1 MTNGIESGAGFPE
14 TGGAAGSAR
23 WFVLLLGIVAILF
36 GVLFFVY
43 PIPTLTFLA
52 TVLGIYWLANGVV
65 VLLSLSRDKT
75 GWGWKMLVGILGI
88 LAGVIV
94 LIYPLYSA
102 VLIPTIYAIVIGVEG
117 LVIGAI
123 YLVQG
128 FSGEG
133 WGTAILGIISII
145 FGLILVVHPFIAAL
159 AFVLLIA
166 VLAIIGGIAAIVF
179 ALRMPG

>member
-1 MTNGIESGAGFPE
+1 MVNGIESGAGFPE

-23 WFVLLLGIVAILF
+23 WFVLLLGIIAILF

-43 PIPTLTFLA
+43 PIPTLTLLA
-52 TVLGIYWLANGVV
+52 TILGIYWLVNGVV

-88 LAGVIV
+88 LAGVVV
-94 LIYPLYSA
+94 LIYPFYSA
-102 VLIPTIYAIVIGVEG
+102 VLVPTIYAIIIGVEG

-128 FSGEG
+128 VSGEG
-133 WGTAILGIISII
+133 WGTAVLGALSII
-145 FGLILVVHPFIAAL
+145 FGLILVAHPFIAAL
-159 AFVLLIA
+159 AFVLLLAGLA
-166 VLAIIGGIAAIVF
+166 VAGGVAAIVL
-179 ALRMPG
+179 ALRIPG

>member
-1 MTNGIESGAGFPE
+1 MVNNVESGADSPE
-14 TGGAAGSAR
+14 SGAAMASAR
-23 WFVLLLGIVAILF
+23 WFVLLLGIIAILF

-43 PIPTLTFLA
+43 PIPTLTVLA
-52 TVLGIYWLANGVV
+52 TVLGVYWLANGIV
-65 VLLSLSRDKT
+65 VLISLSRDRT

-102 VLIPTIYAIVIGVEG
+102 VLIPTIYAIIIGVEG
-117 LVIGAI
+117 LIIGAV

-133 WGTAILGIISII
+133 WGTTILGIISII
-145 FGLILVVHPFIAAL
+145 FGLILIAHPFIAAL
-159 AFVLLIA
+159 ALVLLLA
-166 VLAIIGGIAAIVF
+166 VLAVAGGIAAVIL

>member
-1 MTNGIESGAGFPE
+1 MANDIESGAGSLD

-23 WFVLLLGIVAILF
+23 WFVLFLGIIAILF

-43 PIPTLTFLA
+43 PIPTLTLLA
-52 TVLGIYWLANGVV
+52 TILGIYWLANGVV
-65 VLLSLSRDKT
+65 VLLSLSRHKT

-102 VLIPTIYAIVIGVEG
+102 VLVPTIYAIIIGVEG

-133 WGTAILGIISII
+133 WGTAVLGILSII
-145 FGLILVVHPFIAAL
+145 FGLILIAHPLIAAL

-166 VLAIIGGIAAIVF
+166 VLAIIGGIAAVIL